1 MTSDNSKAIIVL
13 CSMIGATD
21 EIVPLTPSEWDALAR
36 SLASNDLE
44 PKDILFMS
52 AKDLESRL
60 NITED
65 GLNRI
70 HRLVDRAGSIAF
82 EIEKYQNIGISIVT
96 RADSEYPQTL
106 KKKLKSKCPPLF
118 YVAGDISICNE
129 KAVGFVG
136 SRNIDANDL
145 HITKELVEKAV
156 EKGYSIVSGG
166 ARGTD
171 QASQAASLYNDGK
184 TIIYVADS
192 LMSKLRDPE
201 TIRAIREDKAV
212 ILSVA
217 KPDAGFNTGIAM
229 MRNKYIYA
237 QSDGT
242 VVIKSDYN
250 KGGTW
255 TGANENLKNKW
266 SLTYCV
272 NNEKY
277 KGNMELIKR
286 GAIPIDE
293 NWDVDISTDGG
304 LLVQTEEAK
313 GEQLTLFSLI
323 SE

>member
-1 MTSDNSKAIIVL
+1 M
-13 CSMIGATD
+13 
-21 EIVPLTPSEWDALAR
+21 
-36 SLASNDLE
+36 
-44 PKDILFMS
+44 
-52 AKDLESRL
+52 
-60 NITED
+60 
-65 GLNRI
+65 
-70 HRLVDRAGSIAF
+70 
-82 EIEKYQNIGISIVT
+82 
-96 RADSEYPQTL
+96 
-106 KKKLKSKCPPLF
+106 
-118 YVAGDISICNE
+118 
-129 KAVGFVG
+129 G